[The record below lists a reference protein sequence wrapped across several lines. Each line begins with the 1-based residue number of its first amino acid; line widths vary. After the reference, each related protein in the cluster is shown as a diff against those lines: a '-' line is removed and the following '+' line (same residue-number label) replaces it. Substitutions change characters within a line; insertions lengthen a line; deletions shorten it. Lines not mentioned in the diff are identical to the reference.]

1 MGIEHLLGPLFLF
14 NPSCSFPS
22 RCLLH
27 GGDLEGGGS
36 SREDRGRLQWGG
48 EGAARKGEGRPRKGE
63 GRGGQERGKGGPPR
77 VSLREKR
84 NDASDDSDLASNGP
98 QPFSH
103 IHAPKINFWQHFL
116 GYYTLPPLKR
126 IRPRIRPLQTKHP
139 RYPI

>member
-22 RCLLH
+22 RSLLR

-36 SREDRGRLQWGG
+36 SGEDTGRLQWGG
-48 EGAARKGEGRPRKGE
+48 ERAARKGEGRGD
-63 GRGGQERGKGGPPR
+63 QVRGKGGAPR

-98 QPFSH
+98 QPFS
-103 IHAPKINFWQHFL
+103 
-116 GYYTLPPLKR
+116 
-126 IRPRIRPLQTKHP
+126 
-139 RYPI
+139 